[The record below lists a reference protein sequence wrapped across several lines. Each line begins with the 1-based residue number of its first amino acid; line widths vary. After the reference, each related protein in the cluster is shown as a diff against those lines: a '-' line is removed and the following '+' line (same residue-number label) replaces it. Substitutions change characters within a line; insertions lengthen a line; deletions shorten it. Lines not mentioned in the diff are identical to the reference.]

1 MREYLNAL
9 YGELEMLRD
18 YKVSVGKLL
27 AYWKDSVRAEDMVCY
42 NSRHLSVN
50 DMKRYIHTVDEMN
63 PHYTTRRKDFWEVEI
78 PSNCPWCGRRLC
90 HPLHPICL
98 NYIAA
103 VLRYL

>member
-78 PSNCPWCGRRLC
+78 PSNCPCVGGDFVIHCILF
-90 HPLHPICL
+90 
-98 NYIAA
+98 A
-103 VLRYL
+103 